1 MNDLQIITL
10 LILGIGVVAHIML
23 KKMKKEQEENEPKA
37 PNYKN
42 ISQMAQNL
50 SICKP
55 STRLTVLRELQEDDK
70 WADEEV
76 TELVGVLN
84 GMLEENI
91 VLTDNK
97 KESKPAGGISIRQPK
112 PRKDK

>member
-1 MNDLQIITL
+1 MNDLQIITS

-23 KKMKKEQEENEPKA
+23 KKMKKEKEQYELKT

-50 SICKP
+50 SICKA
-55 STRLTVLRELQEDDK
+55 STRLTVLRELQEDEK
-70 WADEEV
+70 WTDEDI

-84 GMLEENI
+84 GMLQENI
-91 VLTDNK
+91 ILNSDAR
-97 KESKPAGGISIRQPK
+97 SGGFQVRQPK
-112 PRKDK
+112 PKKDN

>member
-10 LILGIGVVAHIML
+10 LIFGVGVVAHIML
-23 KKMKKEQEENEPKA
+23 KKMKKEKEEYEPKA

-50 SICKP
+50 SACKA
-55 STRLTVLRELQEDDK
+55 STRLTVLKELQEEGK
-70 WADEEV
+70 WTDEEI

-84 GMLEENI
+84 GMLRENI
-91 VLTDNK
+91 VLTDTKTEN
-97 KESKPAGGISIRQPK
+97 KPAGGISIRQPK
-112 PRKDK
+112 PRKDT

>member
-1 MNDLQIITL
+1 MNDLQIITS
-10 LILGIGVVAHIML
+10 LIFGIGVVSHIML
-23 KKMKKEQEENEPKA
+23 KKMKKEKEQYELKT

-50 SICKP
+50 SICRP
-55 STRLTVLRELQEDDK
+55 STRLTVLRELQEDNK
-70 WADEEV
+70 WTDEDI

-97 KESKPAGGISIRQPK
+97 TENKPAGGISIRQPK

>member
-1 MNDLQIITL
+1 MNDLQIISL
-10 LILGIGVVAHIML
+10 LIFGVGVVAHFML
-23 KKMKKEQEENEPKA
+23 KKMKKEQEEYELKT

-50 SICKP
+50 SICKA
-55 STRLTVLRELQEDDK
+55 STRLTVLKELQEDEK
-70 WADEEV
+70 WTDEDI

-84 GMLEENI
+84 GMLQENI

-97 KESKPAGGISIRQPK
+97 TEDKPAGGISIRQPK
-112 PRKDK
+112 PRKDI

>member
-1 MNDLQIITL
+1 MNDLQIIFGLMLTG
-10 LILGIGVVAHIML
+10 GIASHYFL
-23 KKMKKEQEENEPKA
+23 KKINKQEEKQEEA
-37 PNYKN
+37 TPNYKN

-50 SICKP
+50 SMCKA
-55 STRLTVLRELQEDDK
+55 STRLTVLKELQEDSK
-70 WADEEV
+70 WTDEEV

-84 GMLEENI
+84 GMLRENI

-97 KESKPAGGISIRQPK
+97 TENKPAGGISIRQPK